1 MFRRKLYDKLIQ
13 HLPKKEFSIITGP
26 RQTGKTTLLRQLE
39 EYCRTEGIPTLMINL
54 EDKSILSELVEHP
67 LNLLKFLPASEK
79 RTIVFIDEVQ
89 YHPDPSN
96 FLKLLFDE
104 HVGKIKIIAT
114 GSSAFYLDQ
123 RFKDSMAGRKRLFL
137 LMTCSFDEYLSL
149 SGKPELV
156 PELERLENEKGAKST
171 NMEYLKNEWEKY
183 LIFGGYPAVI
193 TEPERGE
200 KIEKLNEIRDA
211 FIRRDMQEAGVAN
224 DIAFYQLFRILA
236 SQTGKLLNT
245 NELASTLRIKHETV
259 QNYLSVLQK
268 CFHIG
273 LIKPFYKNIRK
284 EIVKMPKV
292 YLFDNGM
299 RNALLNNF
307 NSLQLRSD
315 RGELWENYIF
325 KILAEEHGTDLV
337 YFWRTTGGNEVDFV
351 LPFLQ
356 IPKAIEVKYD
366 ESAVKQAK
374 YKIFREN
381 YPDIQLEFKCMEPM
395 EEYFFYKNKML

>member
-1 MFRRKLYDKLIQ
+1 MFRRNLYDKLIQ
-13 HLPKKEFSIITGP
+13 HLPKKEFSIVTGP

-39 EYCRTEGIPTLMINL
+39 EHCRKQDLPTLMINL
-54 EDKSILSELVEHP
+54 ENKSILSELIDHP
-67 LNLLKFLPASEK
+67 LNLLKFLPRTEN

-96 FLKLLFDE
+96 FLKLLYDE
-104 HVGKIKIIAT
+104 HAAKIKVIAT

-156 PELERLENEKGAKST
+156 PELERLENEKGAKSS
-171 NMEYLKNEWEKY
+171 NIEYLKNEWEKY

-200 KIEKLNEIRDA
+200 KIERLNEIRDA
-211 FIRRDMQEAGVAN
+211 FVRRDIQDAAVSNE
-224 DIAFYQLFRILA
+224 IAFYQLFRILA
-236 SQTGKLLNT
+236 GQTGKLLNT
-245 NELASTLRIKHETV
+245 NELASTLRIKHDTV

-273 LIKPFYKNIRK
+273 LVKPFYKNLRK

-292 YLFDNGM
+292 YLYDNGM

-307 NSLQLRSD
+307 NSIQSRSD

-325 KILAEEHGTDLV
+325 KVLVEKHGAEMVH
-337 YFWRTTGGNEVDFV
+337 FWRTTGGNEVDFI
-351 LPFLQ
+351 LPYLQ
-356 IPKAIEVKYD
+356 IPKAIEVKFN
-366 ESAVKQAK
+366 ESAVKPAK

-381 YPDIQLEFKCMEPM
+381 YPDIPLEFNCMEPT
-395 EEYFFYKNKML
+395 EEYSFYRNSKL